1 MEKSWWLRWDRL
13 MRASHLYTG
22 LLLVPW
28 MMVYAVSAF
37 CLNHSSW
44 FVDPPRTG
52 PKWEAVR
59 ETDFPIDAE
68 FPEEPHQQVRAI
80 LKHLDLAG
88 AYRIAGDPAGAS
100 KANPMIIYRSCAA
113 GFYQVAW
120 HRQPSRLVVQR
131 YGAGSLYQVINNLH
145 FQRGYDQEG
154 VAYRTWAVIVD
165 VVTFSTLI
173 WIISGIYL
181 WARRP
186 RKRRLGGAC
195 LVAGALLF
203 AWLVVALCQ

>member
-1 MEKSWWLRWDRL
+1 MAMNRWAWWDRL

-28 MMVYAVSAF
+28 MTVYAVSAF
-37 CLNHSSW
+37 CLNHSTW

-52 PKWEAVR
+52 PRWEPVR
-59 ETDFPIDAE
+59 EIEFPLGDE
-68 FPEEPHQQVRAI
+68 FPEDPNQRARAI
-80 LKHLDLAG
+80 LKHLDLEG
-88 AYRIAGDPAGAS
+88 AFRLEDPAG
-100 KANPMIIYRSCAA
+100 NPMMIYRSCVT
-113 GFYQVAW
+113 GMYRIAW

-131 YGAGSLYQVINNLH
+131 YGAGSLYQVVNNLH

-165 VVTFSTLI
+165 VVTFSTIL
-173 WIISGIYL
+173 WIVSGVYL

-195 LVAGALLF
+195 LAAGALLF

>member
-1 MEKSWWLRWDRL
+1 MNRWAWWDRL
-13 MRASHLYTG
+13 MRALHLYTS

-28 MMVYAVSAF
+28 MIVYAVSAF
-37 CLNHSSW
+37 CLNHSTW
-44 FVDPPRTG
+44 FSDPARGTG
-52 PKWEAVR
+52 PKWEPVS
-59 ETDFPIDAE
+59 EVE
-68 FPEEPHQQVRAI
+68 FPLDDQFPEDPKQQARAI
-80 LKHLDLAG
+80 LKHLDLEG
-88 AYRIAGDPAGAS
+88 AYRIGGDPA
-100 KANPMIIYRSCAA
+100 ANPMMIYRSCAA
-113 GFYQVAW
+113 GQYQVAW

-131 YGAGSLYQVINNLH
+131 YGPTSLYLVFNNLH
-145 FQRGYDQEG
+145 YQHGYDQQG
-154 VAYRTWAVIVD
+154 VVYRTWAVIVD
-165 VVTFSTLI
+165 VVTFSTVI